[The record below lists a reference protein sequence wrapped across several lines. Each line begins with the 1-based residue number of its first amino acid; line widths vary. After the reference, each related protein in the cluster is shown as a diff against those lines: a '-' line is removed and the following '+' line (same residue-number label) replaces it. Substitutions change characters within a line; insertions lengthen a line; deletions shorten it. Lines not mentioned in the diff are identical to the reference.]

1 MAWRLRLQGGR
12 VAGAADLMPAGGH
25 SRSPRPFCLGMPNC
39 DALQHLAAC
48 LPVCPSARL
57 PAIPPCLLQDILKKE
72 DGVYIKYAM
81 GSMLNMRYQVG
92 GWVGGRV
99 AGWGGGWGG
108 VGGGGG
114 GGGGLPA
121 LHCSLQHRMR
131 YQVVGAPIA
140 QDCTAQFKQQCSVPT
155 PHPTSQPQNSLAA
168 AAAAAAAYL
177 MGACHPP
184 ACGRSGW
191 ACWRRAT
198 LACPR
203 AAGAA
208 SCGRQPPA
216 SSSPPSPSPPTTACT
231 SW

>member
-1 MAWRLRLQGGR
+1 MLAWWVRLAWRLRLQGGR

-92 GWVGGRV
+92 GWVGGWVGGRV

-114 GGGGLPA
+114 GGWRPA
-121 LHCSLQHRMR
+121 
-131 YQVVGAPIA
+131 
-140 QDCTAQFKQQCSVPT
+140 CTALQFAAPHAVSGGGCPHCAGLHRSV
-155 PHPTSQPQNSLAA
+155 
-168 AAAAAAAYL
+168 
-177 MGACHPP
+177 
-184 ACGRSGW
+184 
-191 ACWRRAT
+191 
-198 LACPR
+198 
-203 AAGAA
+203 
-208 SCGRQPPA
+208 
-216 SSSPPSPSPPTTACT
+216 
-231 SW
+231 

>member
-1 MAWRLRLQGGR
+1 
-12 VAGAADLMPAGGH
+12 
-25 SRSPRPFCLGMPNC
+25 MPNC

-114 GGGGLPA
+114 GGVA
-121 LHCSLQHRMR
+121 ACLHGTAVCS
-131 YQVVGAPIA
+131 
-140 QDCTAQFKQQCSVPT
+140 T
-155 PHPTSQPQNSLAA
+155 
-168 AAAAAAAYL
+168 
-177 MGACHPP
+177 
-184 ACGRSGW
+184 ACGIRWWVPPLRRTAPLSLSSNA
-191 ACWRRAT
+191 ACRHRTQRASRRT
-198 LACPR
+198 LSLLLLLLPLR
-203 AAGAA
+203 I
-208 SCGRQPPA
+208 
-216 SSSPPSPSPPTTACT
+216 
-231 SW
+231 